1 MVCIAR
7 KTFRYKKGLFSHERR
22 EERISSLLSLSRE
35 GKKEDG
41 GEGGIG
47 PVPFFY
53 GRHSYLSAVRNYRS
67 VGGKGKA
74 WAYLSR

>member
-1 MVCIAR
+1 M
-7 KTFRYKKGLFSHERR
+7 
-22 EERISSLLSLSRE
+22 
-35 GKKEDG
+35 
-41 GEGGIG
+41 GEGGMG

-74 WAYLSR
+74 WAYLYPDKTS